1 MANPA
6 SVPAQPVRAATLSGV
21 GDGFAHTEYDDG
33 AWSHVSALYTFLLN
47 AGVQAGSP
55 TFATLK
61 ARLDWLYDRVRRVK
75 TVVSANANTPVIS
88 VEGDDSTGIGLIGG
102 NGFLIAAAQPI
113 ISWYATAVDILKPT
127 TIAGSLTAS
136 VGSVTSNSARIF
148 FPGIKQDVSAGLVV
162 RWDATAGELVA
173 SSSRRALKMNER
185 VIADGLDVIRSIQ
198 AKRYDT
204 RDGRERD
211 VPGFIAEDLAE
222 SADPNVAVW
231 DAEGPT
237 GVQVEAIVAHLVA
250 AVQELDRRIEGR

>member
-21 GDGFAHTEYDDG
+21 GDGFAHGEYDDA
-33 AWSHVSALYTFLLN
+33 AWAPVSALYTFLVN

-61 ARLDWLYDRVRRVK
+61 ARLDWLYDGVRRVK
-75 TVVSANANTPVIS
+75 TIRSATSGTPVIS
-88 VEGDDSTGIGLIGG
+88 PEGDDTTGVGLGGG
-102 NGFLIAAAQPI
+102 NGWLIALGQSIVA
-113 ISWYATAVDILKPT
+113 WTNTAVTISRPT

-136 VGSVTSNSARIF
+136 IGSVTSNTARIF
-148 FPGIKQDVSAGLVV
+148 FPGIKQDVSAGLFV

-173 SSSRRALKMNER
+173 ASSRRALKMNER

-231 DAEGPT
+231 DGEGPT

>member
-6 SVPAQPVRAATLSGV
+6 SVPAQPVRAETLSGV
-21 GDGFAHTEYDDG
+21 GDGLAHSQYDDG

-47 AGVQAGSP
+47 AGVQSGSE
-55 TFATLK
+55 TFSTLK
-61 ARLDWLYDRVRRVK
+61 ARLDDLLARTQTIRSVAGTNSAVAIGSGAVGDNDTGLVFPADGEMRLV
-75 TVVSANANTPVIS
+75 ANAETVAT
-88 VEGDDSTGIGLIGG
+88 VTSTV
-102 NGFLIAAAQPI
+102 F
-113 ISWYATAVDILKPT
+113 
-127 TIAGSLTAS
+127 TIAKSLTVS
-136 VGSVTSNSARIF
+136 VGSVASNTARIF
-148 FPGIKQDVSAGLVV
+148 FPGIKQDVSAGLFV
-162 RWDATAGELVA
+162 RWDSTAGELVA
-173 SSSRRALKMNER
+173 ASSRRALKMNER

-204 RDGRERD
+204 RDGRERN

-231 DAEGPT
+231 DGEGPT